1 MSSVLKVSASLRA
14 RCSTVLFRCPML
26 LSLLWKKINKSFFEL
41 ISLRWSS
48 SALCVWMWK
57 ALRLSVQRVLL
68 KRAYKIWCTE
78 LDKHRNVVP
87 GKASSSPKV
96 STLGCMCVHATG
108 KIRGSRHVSDMVYG
122 PLVWHTV
129 AFQSSI
135 IGEFCHGAKLELP
148 MDTIKDTH
156 PQTCTHTRI
165 HTPNPSANKG
175 YHNTNIV

>member
-1 MSSVLKVSASLRA
+1 MPHVA
-14 RCSTVLFRCPML
+14 LFAL
-26 LSLLWKKINKSFFEL
+26 EKKKSFFEL

-57 ALRLSVQRVLL
+57 TLKLSVQRVLL

-87 GKASSSPKV
+87 GKASSSPEI

-129 AFQSSI
+129 VFQSSI
-135 IGEFCHGAKLELP
+135 IGKFCHGAKLELP

-165 HTPNPSANKG
+165 HTLNRLPIQVITTLTLSND
-175 YHNTNIV
+175 